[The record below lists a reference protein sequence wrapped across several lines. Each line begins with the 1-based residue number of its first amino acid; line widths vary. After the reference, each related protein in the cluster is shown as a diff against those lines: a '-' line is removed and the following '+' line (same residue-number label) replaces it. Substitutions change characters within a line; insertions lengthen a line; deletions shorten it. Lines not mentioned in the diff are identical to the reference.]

1 MAEDENSL
9 TLSISALQNALSN
22 LEEGEKR
29 RILESNKK
37 TLDRHRSGGV
47 SAALNGTPRK
57 RDPSPRPILSPS
69 MKKTMSAPP
78 PLMSPPGKA
87 ANHPNHSRR
96 RRKKHDPTTFGRR
109 AKSPPPMKPFQLEN
123 AAKILRAEAGSP
135 LPPPMLQQVTS
146 NEMRQK
152 YRQQRNNLRRAF
164 TCISSS
170 KAPPEND
177 FIMQNLMES
186 DESDYEDEADDHTRR
201 HRRAMT
207 VQYDMKEDPDMKS
220 TYEILALRPMMT
232 GRDISIAMD
241 NAPDLI
247 QYDMDFNLN
256 DEEESEFAQLERH
269 IEDELKPMEL
279 NPAELI
285 PEVPD
290 LKGMKNI
297 IVSDH
302 KLVNDERIEK
312 MLVTRKKLIEEL
324 VSSERVFLNQV
335 VCLFTKFSE
344 PLRAGLVN
352 DTDHQTLF
360 PSSLMDIH
368 VFSANLLRD
377 LDKLLK
383 CDFDNLKTRLS
394 DKLMDYAEKL
404 HESFAEYACH
414 YEDITHKA
422 KELQAKKKHISDILN
437 PDGMSFFSLAIVPV
451 QRPSR
456 YLLLLKGILDHTPES
471 HIDYFDLKE
480 VKHRFSKANDEINET
495 LRSFG
500 EKKKVQKIAKKTK
513 RKRIQD
519 RASRLLIKR
528 GAITLVDDAFLSKRQ
543 HELEVYLFNDLLI
556 GGAFQSKKKGGIMA
570 SIFSAGKETDFVTMV
585 EIKIDES
592 FLVENLPNSFD
603 PEISNAVLVRSK
615 EQSVILSFN
624 SKREK
629 TSWQSAFKKCGTFG
643 VVEDTASDYDGPW
656 APPLMP
662 SWWSSECVSCKDSLK
677 RKKANAHCIQCG
689 SRMCLTCHAN
699 SDRCTPCKDLFSSDP
714 RHVNSPR
721 PSSQLEVGVAATI
734 WGYPRNAVLDNDWS
748 RRESND
754 PTQLYTELQVI
765 TADPR
770 ATSPQ
775 LPQIKKLRR
784 SFRQD
789 KRHSVPYG
797 AIPLPNLKKTDLK
810 LSILFSERTESA
822 HDIIR
827 RVLRKSFPHYDL
839 DPLDFGLELL
849 DFPRQYI
856 VGRTALNR
864 YHIFKVMNE
873 RVNVRIRNKTFLIFL
888 NKALIAVNV
897 KRKEDI
903 PSIAMMGP
911 QKTRH
916 ILPIPTS
923 FSDTEFD
930 PDANSY
936 TDGSILIEE

>member
-9 TLSISALQNALSN
+9 SLSISALQNALSK
-22 LEEGEKR
+22 LEDGEKR

-47 SAALNGTPRK
+47 SVAINGARRK
-57 RDPSPRPILSPS
+57 REPSPRPIMSPS
-69 MKKTMSAPP
+69 MKKAMSAPP

-87 ANHPNHSRR
+87 ANHPNQSARR
-96 RRKKHDPTTFGRR
+96 RSKQRKKHDPTTFGRR

-123 AAKILRAEAGSP
+123 AAKILKAEAGSP

-146 NEMRQK
+146 EEMRKK

-177 FIMQNLMES
+177 FIMKNLMES
-186 DESDYEDEADDHTRR
+186 DESDDPAEDRPRR

-247 QYDMDFNLN
+247 QYECDFNLN
-256 DEEESEFAQLERH
+256 DEEESEFAHLEH
-269 IEDELKPMEL
+269 QMEEELKPMEL
-279 NPAELI
+279 KTPELT
-285 PEVPD
+285 PEVPE
-290 LKGMKNI
+290 LKVMKNL

-302 KLVNDERIEK
+302 KLIKHDERIEK

-352 DTDHQTLF
+352 DADHQTLF

-422 KELQAKKKHISDILN
+422 KELQAKKKHVSDILN

-471 HIDYFDLKE
+471 HVDYFDLKD
-480 VKHRFSKANDEINET
+480 VKHRFSKENDQINET

-500 EKKKVQKIAKKTK
+500 EKMKVQKIAKKTK

-528 GAITLVDDAFLSKRQ
+528 GSITLVDDAFLSKRQ

-585 EIKIDES
+585 EIKVDES
-592 FLVENLPNSFD
+592 LLVESLPNSFD
-603 PEISNAVLVRSK
+603 PEISNVVLVRSK

-643 VVEDTASDYDGPW
+643 VVEDTAFDYDGPW

-689 SRMCLTCHAN
+689 SRMCLNCHAN

-714 RHVNSPR
+714 RYVNSPR
-721 PSSQLEVGVAATI
+721 PSSQLEIGVAATI
-734 WGYPRNAVLDNDWS
+734 WGYPRNSVLDN
-748 RRESND
+748 
-754 PTQLYTELQVI
+754 LYSELQAI
-765 TADPR
+765 TKDPR

-775 LPQIKKLRR
+775 IPQIKKLRK

-797 AIPLPNLKKTDLK
+797 AIPLPNLQKTDLK
-810 LSILFSERTESA
+810 LSILFSERTETA

-839 DPLDFGLELL
+839 DPLDFGLELI

-856 VGRTALNR
+856 VGRTPLNR
-864 YHIFKVMNE
+864 YHIFKMMNE
-873 RVNVRIRNKTFLIFL
+873 RVNVRIRSKTFLVFL

-923 FSDTEFD
+923 FSDTEYE
-930 PDANSY
+930 PDVNNSY